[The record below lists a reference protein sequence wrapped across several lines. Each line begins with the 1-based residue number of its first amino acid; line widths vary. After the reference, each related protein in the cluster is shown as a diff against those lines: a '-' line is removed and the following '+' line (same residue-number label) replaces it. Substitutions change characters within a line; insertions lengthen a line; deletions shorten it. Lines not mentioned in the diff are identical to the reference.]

1 MAVKWFQAGEASDFA
16 DRPIPP
22 RPTPLTEAQAAEP
35 ARVPP
40 PRAFQ
45 WQQWNP
51 MAEKAA
57 LFAQD
62 ALQYADRES
71 DAVYRGVFRS
81 YYTTYRDLPKD
92 VLEGYFGWRTRLR
105 RGSPGYAPL
114 SFVFLYVYEI
124 LGLFGFSDPEDG
136 FERLE
141 QLYAGYKDSV
151 LRAYLRRW
159 SRDFAV
165 YYNLGEA
172 YYARV
177 FAGERETD
185 QIRAVLYRP
194 EEHDPM
200 AVFAAMQQVSGWTA
214 ARSAYLREHGD
225 EAAQPMALAYIALCR
240 HRRENG
246 NPRFP
251 EIFSGT
257 RSSQCYEMFRSAVF
271 CEMEPH
277 GDCRVEIDPVR
288 AFVCKDGFWR
298 CSTLGADWPLK
309 DVRPMT
315 DLMRETDRLLRDA
328 VGFSRPL
335 KPDSR
340 LDPETQAVLQTV
352 VEAWDRDRRAALRPK
367 VEVRLGLLA
376 GIRSDADHT
385 AARLLEG
392 QTDEDELPP
401 EPVEPKASEP
411 EAKGSETP
419 AQTPETETEPPAGL
433 TADELGFLRLLLDG
447 GDWRAFCAARRLLPS
462 LLADAVNE
470 KLMEV
475 CADMVIVGDE
485 TELAVLEDYA
495 EEIRGLLSQTEG

>member
-298 CSTLGADWPLK
+298 
-309 DVRPMT
+309 
-315 DLMRETDRLLRDA
+315 RETDRLLRDA

-447 GDWRAFCAARRLLPS
+447 GDWRGFCAARRLLPS

-475 CADMVIVGDE
+475 CADTVIVGDE

>member
-1 MAVKWFQAGEASDFA
+1 MVVKWFQAGEASDFA

-40 PRAFQ
+40 SRAFQ

-51 MAEKAA
+51 LAEKAG

-105 RGSPGYAPL
+105 RGSLGYAPL

-141 QLYAGYKDSV
+141 QLYAGYEDPV
-151 LRAYLRRW
+151 LRAYLQRW

-172 YYARV
+172 YYARI

-200 AVFAAMQQVSGWTA
+200 AVFAAMQQISGWTA
-214 ARSAYLREHGD
+214 ARSVCLRDHGD
-225 EAAQPMALAYIALCR
+225 EAAQAMALAYIALCR

-257 RSSQCYEMFRSAVF
+257 RSSQRYEMFRSAVF
-271 CEMEPH
+271 SEPEPH

-288 AFVCKDGFWR
+288 AFVCKDGSWR
-298 CSTLGADWPLK
+298 CSALGANQPLK
-309 DVRPMT
+309 VVSLMT
-315 DLMRETDRLLRDA
+315 DLMRETDRLLRETA
-328 VGFSRPL
+328 GFGHPL
-335 KPDSR
+335 KPGSKV
-340 LDPETQAVLQTV
+340 DPETQAVLQAA

-401 EPVEPKASEP
+401 AAPEP
-411 EAKGSETP
+411 EAAP
-419 AQTPETETEPPAGL
+419 ARTTDGEIPPPAGL

-447 GDWRAFCAARRLLPS
+447 GDWRGFCAARRLLPS

-475 CADMVIVGDE
+475 CADTVIVGDE

>member
-1 MAVKWFQAGEASDFA
+1 MAVKWFQSGEESVFA

-22 RPTPLTEAQAAEP
+22 RPTPLTEAEAAEP
-35 ARVPP
+35 EHAPP
-40 PRAFQ
+40 PRAIQ
-45 WQQWNP
+45 WQFWDP

-71 DAVYRGVFRS
+71 GAVYRGVFRS

-124 LGLFGFSDPEDG
+124 LGLYGFRDPADG

-141 QLYAGYKDSV
+141 QLYACYDDPI
-151 LRAYLRRW
+151 LRAYLPRW

-165 YYNLGEA
+165 YYRLGED

-177 FAGERETD
+177 FAEERETD

-194 EEHDPM
+194 EEYDPRT
-200 AVFAAMQQVSGWTA
+200 VFAAMRQVSGWTE
-214 ARSAYLREHGD
+214 ARSVCLRDHGG
-225 EAAQPMALAYIALCR
+225 EAAEVMGLAYTALCR
-240 HRRENG
+240 HRKENG

-257 RSSQCYEMFRSAVF
+257 KRSQHCEMFRGAVF
-271 CEMEPH
+271 CEPEPH
-277 GDCRVEIDPVR
+277 DDCRVEIDSVR
-288 AFVCKDGFWR
+288 AYVCKDGCWR
-298 CSTLGADWPLK
+298 CSTLGADRPLK
-309 DVRPMT
+309 ALSPMT
-315 DLMRETDRLLRDA
+315 DLMRETDRLLRQA
-328 VGFSRPL
+328 AGYGHPL
-335 KPDSR
+335 KPGGR
-340 LDPETQAVLQTV
+340 IGPETLAVLQAS
-352 VEAWDRDRRAALRPK
+352 VEAWDRNRRAALRPK
-367 VEVRLGLLA
+367 VEVRLGLLD
-376 GIRSDADHT
+376 GIRSDAEHT

-401 EPVEPKASEP
+401 EAEAEP
-411 EAKGSETP
+411 EAAVALTP
-419 AQTPETETEPPAGL
+419 DADLAPPLGL
-433 TADELGFLRLLLDG
+433 TADELGFLLLLLDG
-447 GDWRAFCAARRLLPS
+447 GDWKSFCAARRLLPS
-462 LLADAVNE
+462 LLAEAVND
-470 KLMEV
+470 KLMETF
-475 CADMVIVGDE
+475 ADTVIVGDE
-485 TELAVLEDYA
+485 TGLAVLEDYA